1 MPVSLTPTLLPKR
14 NKTQQLFWTN
24 TWPQL
29 KEEGWNYDGKRF
41 FYPPKRRQAGCAEA
55 KEFFSGIGEI
65 TEYIRK
71 NPVRFIDDH
80 AKGGDASAEEHKSS
94 GEDTKKKSSMKKKQ
108 KVVESDKDSD
118 VTVSSEEND
127 GEDGDTAFT
136 PYSSPKPEPSA
147 PTPKTSSFRLESALS
162 SSSSAN
168 ASSPFTKK
176 QAKKESKKSIIK
188 LRVVPLKER
197 QSKKKS
203 MSMDSGAKQYIC
215 DRCGRTDFI
224 NGHALGG
231 HKKYCSKP
239 EYREA
244 RERSEMK
251 SNGMHLKRKRSVSAG
266 SCSDSPRTAC
276 GGREMNFNESQFNLL
291 GITSSIRDFA
301 DRVDDLDE
309 AELDKALNTKDL
321 FDLQVIQTVLREERA
336 RISGRLAGMAS
347 VSPDSFN
354 SNTPRSM
361 MIDDSSFDDFLVD
374 QEAEEI
380 REEQKAATPE
390 EIEADIN
397 LEASM
402 GSDMAVALG
411 F

>member
-197 QSKKKS
+197 QSKKKKHVHGQRCETVHLRS
-203 MSMDSGAKQYIC
+203 LRQDRFHQRPRPWRAQEILQQTRVQGGARAFGNEVKWDAPKAKAERFC
-215 DRCGRTDFI
+215 WKLFR
-224 NGHALGG
+224 LSP
-231 HKKYCSKP
+231 YCMW
-239 EYREA
+239 R
-244 RERSEMK
+244 
-251 SNGMHLKRKRSVSAG
+251 
-266 SCSDSPRTAC
+266 PR
-276 GGREMNFNESQFNLL
+276 NEF
-291 GITSSIRDFA
+291 
-301 DRVDDLDE
+301 
-309 AELDKALNTKDL
+309 
-321 FDLQVIQTVLREERA
+321 
-336 RISGRLAGMAS
+336 
-347 VSPDSFN
+347 
-354 SNTPRSM
+354 
-361 MIDDSSFDDFLVD
+361 
-374 QEAEEI
+374 
-380 REEQKAATPE
+380 
-390 EIEADIN
+390 
-397 LEASM
+397 
-402 GSDMAVALG
+402 
-411 F
+411 